1 MTPVRRPGPGWFG
14 AVEPSTDGTDQFNAD
29 GADDSD
35 AGRAIIEVVFLA
47 VLLLIPI
54 IYLLISLIRIQ
65 AATLAVTQA
74 ARDAGRAIDSA
85 STIDEGIAR
94 ARQIA
99 AIDLADQHI
108 PAGGMTLHFVS
119 AGADCTAGD
128 TITPSLTPGAV
139 FDLCLTATLTLPG
152 IPTIVSG
159 SNNTA
164 TGVYTV
170 HISELREGS

>member
-1 MTPVRRPGPGWFG
+1 MTCRRWSRPAWIGP
-14 AVEPSTDGTDQFNAD
+14 VEPSRAD
-29 GADDSD
+29 YDHDHDEAHDDAD

-47 VLLLIPI
+47 VLILIPI

-74 ARDAGRAIDSA
+74 ARDAGRAIDTA
-85 STIDEGIAR
+85 PTIDDGIAR

-99 AIDLADQHI
+99 AIDLDDQHI
-108 PAGGMTLHFVS
+108 PSGNITLQFVS
-119 AGADCTAGD
+119 PGTACTAEN
-128 TITPSLTPGAV
+128 TISPSLAPGAV
-139 FDLCLTATLTLPG
+139 YDLCITTTLTLPG
-152 IPTIVSG
+152 IPTILTG

-170 HISELREGS
+170 HISELREGN